1 MLLIDTLLVWAA
13 DFFKVRNPKI
23 FGMISVGLL
32 ALLGLLT
39 EATNKGVVCSD
50 WEKNVIAD
58 HYVHVSPGDSINL
71 NTFIAD
77 SLVGTWVNDE
87 DGIVFA
93 DKGGIAT
100 WVFKVTDSPTN
111 EFITV
116 ATNSCF
122 INDTTGILA
131 KVMFWL
137 TAVVMAL
144 TGVHTTEKKKQIL
157 AARNKE

>member
-1 MLLIDTLLVWAA
+1 MVLLDTLLIWAA

-32 ALLGLLT
+32 AVLGLLT

-58 HYVHVSPGDSINL
+58 HYAHINPGDSLDL
-71 NTFIAD
+71 NVFIAD
-77 SLVGTWVNDE
+77 SIVGTWANDE
-87 DGIVFA
+87 DGIIFA

-100 WVFKVTDSPTN
+100 WVFQVADTGQV
-111 EFITV
+111 ITV

-122 INDTTGILA
+122 FNDTTGLLA
-131 KVMFWL
+131 KIMFWL
-137 TAVVMAL
+137 TAIVMAL
-144 TGVHTTEKKKQIL
+144 TGVHTTEKKKQII
-157 AARNKE
+157 AARNKK